1 MSDLDNQILIRARAT
16 PGVQQSDIV
25 RALMGSWSPA
35 YVRERIKVLEARREL
50 RTARDGGNRILLY
63 PSEAIAV

>member
-1 MSDLDNQILIRARAT
+1 MSDVDDQIMTRARAT

-35 YVRERIKVLEARREL
+35 YVRERIKVLEARGAL

-63 PSEAIAV
+63 PMEAIPV